1 MRELNI
7 VERVIALESVDL
19 MKGLTPDQLSRV
31 AAIATQESASPGKV
45 ILSPEAALD
54 SMYIILDGSV
64 ELAQNG
70 ERLEVARQNEV
81 LGSWALLDG
90 TPLPV
95 TAKAL
100 EDTVLLRVTRED
112 FFDLLSDNMEVAS
125 AILSTLVR
133 RFRTLLA
140 GGGQ

>member
-1 MRELNI
+1 
-7 VERVIALESVDL
+7 
-19 MKGLTPDQLSRV
+19 
-31 AAIATQESASPGKV
+31 
-45 ILSPEAALD
+45 
-54 SMYIILDGSV
+54 MYIILDGSV
-64 ELAQNG
+64 ELTQNG